1 VTLRILPVGGQP
13 LERLDALA
21 AGLARVLGVS
31 CAVTPAPFDSSFAW
45 SPDRGQYYSTKILA
59 ALPETTLGVT
69 EHDLFVPILT
79 FVFGEA
85 QLRGSR
91 ALVSTHRLREEFY
104 GDPENEAKLRE
115 RLLKEALHELGHN
128 FGLRH
133 CDDWRCVMAS
143 SHSVETLDLKVPA
156 YCPRC
161 RPALATVR
169 QA

>member
-1 VTLRILPVGGQP
+1 VTLRILPVGPQP
-13 LERLDALA
+13 LDRLDALA

-31 CAVTPAPFDSSFAW
+31 CSVEPVPFDPGFAW
-45 SPDRGQYYSTKILA
+45 SPERAQYYSTRILA
-59 ALPETTLGVT
+59 ALPETTLGVSA
-69 EHDLFVPILT
+69 HDLFVPILT

-91 ALVSTHRLREEFY
+91 ALVSTYRLREEFY
-104 GDPENEAKLRE
+104 GDAADESKLRD

-156 YCPRC
+156 YCPQC
-161 RPALATVR
+161 RPALVPVR
-169 QA
+169 RA